1 MGPNQTVVAEDFDGI
16 ADGVVRESV
25 EENRMID
32 DIQRSELWPPPF
44 KNLAMFY
51 RIWFCSF
58 TDMTRGSLKILNY
71 IHHKL

>member
-16 ADGVVRESV
+16 ADV
-25 EENRMID
+25 EENRMND

-51 RIWFCSF
+51 RIWFCSLCHRIGGK
-58 TDMTRGSLKILNY
+58 DMTRGSLKILNY